1 MLYIYGFILKANSR
15 HVPCPC
21 LHRPAGHG
29 ADLRHAAVTGP
40 HHLRWQQ
47 RRQLGTMEPPA
58 CSPVLVATRVTE
70 THSSSWKMAPSSH
83 TCSFSLLRKGSQP
96 QGSEDI
102 DTSQAWASSVVWLQC
117 RTWEVVAVPTSEKQ
131 VRRQSQKQLLSSLPA
146 CPAIQGHGMESGLS
160 HQSFHMLQDA
170 SHQHLQGAPA
180 KQPAPCSHE
189 MCSQHPTCPHT
200 LAPVPGVP
208 SGHEI

>member
-29 ADLRHAAVTGP
+29 ADPRHAAVTGP

-58 CSPVLVATRVTE
+58 CSPVLVTTRVTE

-102 DTSQAWASSVVWLQC
+102 DTSQAWAGSVVRLQC

-131 VRRQSQKQLLSSLPA
+131 VRRESQKQLLSSLPA
-146 CPAIQGHGMESGLS
+146 CLPCDSGTWDGEWIEPPKLPYAPRCFS
-160 HQSFHMLQDA
+160 PTSPRSTCKAASSML
-170 SHQHLQGAPA
+170 
-180 KQPAPCSHE
+180 
-189 MCSQHPTCPHT
+189 T
-200 LAPVPGVP
+200 
-208 SGHEI
+208 